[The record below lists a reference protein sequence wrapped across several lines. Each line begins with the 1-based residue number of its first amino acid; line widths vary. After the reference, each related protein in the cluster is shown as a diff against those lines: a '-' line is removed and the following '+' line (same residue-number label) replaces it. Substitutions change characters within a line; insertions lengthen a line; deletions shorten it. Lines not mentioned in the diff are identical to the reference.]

1 MTIKQPKHLLV
12 LVGLSP
18 AVASETYY
26 ALRRQGD
33 VVGAIS
39 IITTAAGIAKAKEQ
53 LDGPDGAI
61 RAINALRFSP
71 EDGVIDPPSLRFIVL
86 NDQNHRPMDD
96 LLSPKD
102 HEAMV
107 RIINQTVL
115 SLTEDEEPP
124 LHASLAGGRKTMA
137 GALGSIMSL
146 HARAEDCLSHVLAGP
161 GLESNPNLM
170 FPLPG
175 SGPEF
180 DVSLVEMPFV
190 RVRSLIGNH
199 ERQKGYEALIA
210 CAQNQIDAPIT
221 YFEIDNARLMTNDGA
236 VLLSPLQSALLMVL
250 HKSGELGLN
259 AQNFSLDDFLI
270 IYRRAGGSFSQSNAL
285 KKRLKRDGPET
296 WISEH
301 ISRLRK
307 KLRPVSNL
315 SILTIG
321 NRPNSHYVLKVIREN
336 SFTVIGEA
344 NHG

>member
-1 MTIKQPKHLLV
+1 
-12 LVGLSP
+12 
-18 AVASETYY
+18 
-26 ALRRQGD
+26 
-33 VVGAIS
+33 
-39 IITTAAGIAKAKEQ
+39 
-53 LDGPDGAI
+53 
-61 RAINALRFSP
+61 
-71 EDGVIDPPSLRFIVL
+71 
-86 NDQNHRPMDD
+86 
-96 LLSPKD
+96 
-102 HEAMV
+102 
-107 RIINQTVL
+107 
-115 SLTEDEEPP
+115 
-124 LHASLAGGRKTMA
+124 
-137 GALGSIMSL
+137 
-146 HARAEDCLSHVLAGP
+146 
-161 GLESNPNLM
+161 
-170 FPLPG
+170 
-175 SGPEF
+175 
-180 DVSLVEMPFV
+180 MPFV

-250 HKSGELGLN
+250 HKSGELGLS

-270 IYRRAGGSFSQSNAL
+270 IYRRAGGSFSQGNAL

-296 WISEH
+296 WICEH